1 MVTVMIIIGTG
12 VIATIKLMTTTLGV
26 SIAIIA
32 RVITCATMTIIRSG
46 KPAATMMTTTAIGAT
61 AITITMIITTTT
73 EGIITTKARG

>member
-1 MVTVMIIIGTG
+1 MVTVTIIIGTG

-32 RVITCATMTIIRSG
+32 RVITCATMTIIRIG

-61 AITITMIITTTT
+61 TITMIITTTT